1 LSLKSTPARK
11 VIWGVVGTSRIGT
24 AKVIPALQSSRWCE
38 VRAIASRTEARA
50 RAVAKALNIPKAYG
64 SYEALLADPEIEAI
78 YNPLPNHLHV
88 SLTMQAAERGKHVL
102 CEKPMALNAAEAER
116 LRVPNEHVLIME
128 AFMVRFHLQWLRA
141 RELVRSGELGV
152 VRTVHA
158 MFSYFDDDPSDVRNQ
173 ATIGGGALYDIGCY
187 PIVAGRFLFEAEP
200 ERVIAMFDRDP
211 AFHTD
216 RTVSALVDFGQSRRL
231 AFTASTQSVPYQR
244 MHIIGTKQRL
254 ELLVPFSP
262 RPDAAAPLFLDDG
275 ALAGDAGARH
285 ESVPPCDQY
294 LQQVEAFAR
303 AIRGDVALPYGVD
316 DAVKN
321 MRVIDALFRSEASG
335 RWEHP

>member
-1 LSLKSTPARK
+1 MKSTPVKK
-11 VIWGVVGTSRIGT
+11 VIWGVIGTSRIGT
-24 AKVIPALQSSRWCE
+24 AKVIPALQSSPWCE
-38 VRAIASRTEARA
+38 VRAVASRTEASA
-50 RAVAKALNIPKAYG
+50 RAVANALNIPKAYG

-88 SLTMQAAERGKHVL
+88 SVTMQAAERGKHVL

-116 LRVPNEHVLIME
+116 LRAPSEHVLIME

-141 RELVRSGELGV
+141 RELVRSGELGA
-152 VRTVHA
+152 VRTVNA
-158 MFSYFDDDPSDVRNQ
+158 MFSYFNVDPNDVRNQ
-173 ATIGGGALYDIGCY
+173 ATIGGGVLYDIGCY
-187 PIVAGRFLFEAEP
+187 PIVAGRFLFDAEP
-200 ERVIAMFDRDP
+200 QRVIAMFDRDP

-216 RTVSALVDFGQSRRL
+216 RTVSAIVDFGQNRHL

-244 MHIIGTKQRL
+244 INISGTKQRL

-262 RPDAAAPLFLDDG
+262 APDAAATFLLDDG
-275 ALAGDAGARH
+275 ALAGGDGARR

-294 LQQVEAFAR
+294 LLQVEAFAR
-303 AIRGDVALPYGVD
+303 AIRGDIVLPYGVD

-321 MRVIDALFRSEASG
+321 MRVIDALYRSESSG
-335 RWEHP
+335 KWEHP

>member
-1 LSLKSTPARK
+1 MRK
-11 VIWGVVGTSRIGT
+11 VVWGVVGTSRIGT
-24 AKVIPALQSSRWCE
+24 AKVIPALQSSPWCE
-38 VRAIASRTEARA
+38 VRAVASRTEARA

-88 SLTMQAAERGKHVL
+88 PLTMQAAERGKHVL
-102 CEKPMALNAAEAER
+102 CEKPMALSATEAER
-116 LRVPNEHVLIME
+116 LRAPNEHLLIME

-141 RELVRSGELGV
+141 RELVRSGALGA

-158 MFSYFDDDPSDVRNQ
+158 MFSYFNDDPNDVRNQ

-187 PIVAGRFLFEAEP
+187 PVVAGRFLFEAEP
-200 ERVIAMFDRDP
+200 QRVIALFDRDP
-211 AFHTD
+211 VFHTD
-216 RTVSALVDFGQSRRL
+216 RTVSAILDFGQSRHL
-231 AFTASTQSVPYQR
+231 SFTASTQSVPYQR

-254 ELLVPFSP
+254 EILVPFSAP
-262 RPDAAAPLFLDDG
+262 PHAAATLLFDDG
-275 ALAGDAGARH
+275 ALAGDAGCRR

-294 LQQVEAFAR
+294 GMQVEAFAR

-316 DAVKN
+316 DAVRN
-321 MRVIDALFRSEASG
+321 MRVIDALFRSETSG
-335 RWEHP
+335 MWERP